1 MAEFLFQSV
10 ALIGMRISD
19 FGLKRSDVPLIVPS
33 SKLFALRPPRRT
45 ESKVLNDERMV
56 VLLLTFLVGPIV
68 GADLRLK
75 DELIALARMFG
86 NGLAEAFECHEPDGG
101 DGLPHVAA
109 LILPC
114 IIVADEAET
123 RIGGIAFDR
132 QFWIL
137 GEISNGGDSKAIH
150 DYSFDWCCAAKKE
163 DLRSRAISLRA
174 PSE

>member
-1 MAEFLFQSV
+1 MAEFLFEVLQNE
-10 ALIGMRISD
+10 RYRKSD
-19 FGLKRSDVPLIVPS
+19 FGFQRSYFPLISPTREF
-33 SKLFALRPPRRT
+33 FALRPPRCA
-45 ESKVLNDERMV
+45 ESKILYDERMV
-56 VLLLTFLVGPIV
+56 VLLLALLVDPIV

-75 DELIALARMFG
+75 NELIALARMFG

-109 LILPC
+109 LILTC

-150 DYSFDWCCAAKKE
+150 DYSFDWCCAAKKGYP
-163 DLRSRAISLRA
+163 RSRAISLR
-174 PSE
+174 